1 MYYSFL
7 GRCFQMIAVLAG
19 TPIDTSMGVKFVEEN
34 GFEAKGYSVS
44 RTPEEQS
51 LLQVVYPEKLYLM
64 VHDIIA
70 TAKSIGI
77 ETVFVYCN
85 SISAAVDMDKISR
98 ELDIQIITP
107 LHIYVELG
115 NAYNCLGVIAA
126 NNQSTHGIE
135 RSIQEKHQETH
146 VIGTGM
152 LKLVNAVESGVS
164 PKELIEF
171 YHLVEL
177 LNFYANAGCEAV
189 ILGCTHF
196 SYFYE
201 ELRKVSPLPLID
213 PALSMLAKII

>member
-1 MYYSFL
+1 
-7 GRCFQMIAVLAG
+7 
-19 TPIDTSMGVKFVEEN
+19 
-34 GFEAKGYSVS
+34 
-44 RTPEEQS
+44 
-51 LLQVVYPEKLYLM
+51 
-64 VHDIIA
+64 
-70 TAKSIGI
+70 
-77 ETVFVYCN
+77 
-85 SISAAVDMDKISR
+85 MDKISR